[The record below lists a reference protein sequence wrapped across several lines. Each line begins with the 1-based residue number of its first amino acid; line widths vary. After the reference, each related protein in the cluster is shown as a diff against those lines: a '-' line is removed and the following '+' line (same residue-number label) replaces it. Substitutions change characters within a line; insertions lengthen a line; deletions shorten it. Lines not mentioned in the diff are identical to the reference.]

1 MNVSLLRQFWS
12 LVEEIQVAKLL
23 NLNDTELIK
32 QLLRQLEDRQPLSAE
47 ESNTM
52 SNYIRSK
59 TSLIRELAE
68 ASLG

>member
-1 MNVSLLRQFWS
+1 MNISILRQFWS
-12 LVEEIQVAKLL
+12 LIEETPLATLL

-32 QLLRQLEDRQPLSAE
+32 QLLRQLEDKQPLSAE

-59 TSLIRELAE
+59 TLLIRELAE